1 MSSFANNIEIV
12 KFLIISLLKM
22 TGLNFK
28 MITLSNM
35 RIIFLIEILMV
46 PNVEPF
52 NIAYF
57 EKYKPVSTVSK
68 VF

>member
-1 MSSFANNIEIV
+1 MSSFANNIDIV

-22 TGLNFK
+22 TGL
-28 MITLSNM
+28 TLKIIILRNM
-35 RIIFLIEILMV
+35 RIIFLIKILV
-46 PNVEPF
+46 IPNLEAF

-57 EKYKPVSTVSK
+57 EKYKPVSIISK

>member
-1 MSSFANNIEIV
+1 
-12 KFLIISLLKM
+12 M

-28 MITLSNM
+28 MITLRNM